1 MKIFH
6 NDVPQAVVKTYSS
19 GKQRVKKRWFSLRAS
34 SPKEVV
40 ELRDK
45 WISENSDKIILAR
58 DTVTE
63 FRKKLKTFC
72 EKYKYGYKNVYKP
85 NKTKA
90 EWRAKLQVY
99 SEQDRSFSYDV
110 RFEAQTLS
118 DRIKRQI
125 PRNSDQ
131 PAHQKHIRTVVKNET
146 RRWAKDRQVSALTRS
161 KSGFCFWLRR
171 GGYYRDQAIMLS
183 AKGSRLLRKI
193 RLGVSELAEQSH
205 SKKLSTSSTCRFCTL
220 NADETPS
227 HFLLHCPVF
236 DKHRQPYLKKV
247 RPLLQKC
254 GLTLSAQNL
263 LGMSQTLVRPSVEK
277 NSRTLRENILS
288 QTALFI
294 FKTKRFK
301 KNDEQGLS

>member
-1 MKIFH
+1 MK
-6 NDVPQAVVKTYSS
+6 
-19 GKQRVKKRWFSLRAS
+19 AS

-58 DTVTE
+58 DTVAE
-63 FRKKLKTFC
+63 FRNKLNTFY

-85 NKTKA
+85 NKSKA
-90 EWRAKLQVY
+90 EWRAKVQVH

-125 PRNSDQ
+125 PRSNDQ
-131 PAHQKHIRTVVKNET
+131 PAHQKYIRTAVKNET
-146 RRWAKDRQVSALTRS
+146 RKWAKERQVTALTRS

-171 GGYYRDQAIMLS
+171 GGYYRDQAIMRLS
-183 AKGSRLLRKI
+183 TKGSRLLRKI

-205 SKKLSTSSTCRFCTL
+205 SKNLSASSTCRFCTR
-220 NADETPS
+220 NAEETPS
-227 HFLLHCPVF
+227 HFLLHCPAF
-236 DKHRQPYLKKV
+236 DKHRQPFLKKV
-247 RPLLQKC
+247 RPLLHKC

-263 LGMSQTLVRPSVEK
+263 LGMSQTLVKPSVEK
-277 NSRTLRENILS
+277 STRTLRENILS

-301 KNDEQGLS
+301 KNDEQGVS